1 MCLINFP
8 RSYLFELSETVI
20 DTQESSELF
29 DDDGDPQN
37 LLKKMGEITKI
48 QAKYSWFSANGVQTG
63 NLDTLFN
70 PQVCICKTKKKSDR
84 ERERDFSKEDIQ
96 TAQNTNKKTF
106 FLSMWPRY
114 IPYVLSV
121 DMIPEYVSAIGKE

>member
-1 MCLINFP
+1 MTVCLINFP

-48 QAKYSWFSANGVQTG
+48 QAKYSSFSANGVQTSNLG
-63 NLDTLFN
+63 LKSASARPRKRVIERGREISPRKLFKQFKTQTRKPFSFQCDLDTFHM
-70 PQVCICKTKKKSDR
+70 
-84 ERERDFSKEDIQ
+84 FSPL
-96 TAQNTNKKTF
+96 T
-106 FLSMWPRY
+106 
-114 IPYVLSV
+114 
-121 DMIPEYVSAIGKE
+121 

>member
-1 MCLINFP
+1 MTVCLINFP

-37 LLKKMGEITKI
+37 LLKRMGEITKTK
-48 QAKYSWFSANGVQTG
+48 AKYSWFSANGVQTG
-63 NLDTLFN
+63 NLGTLFN

-106 FLSMWPRY
+106 FLSM
-114 IPYVLSV
+114 
-121 DMIPEYVSAIGKE
+121 